1 MSLQVPAQLDDHDH
15 DHLAAL
21 IHPRDVEDVSHVAG
35 AAIEVAGEV
44 VQEDLERKQSLF
56 AEIEKHRRPDT
67 IVTSNTSTMPLSS
80 LTEGRT
86 EAFKENFAITHFFN
100 PPHIMR
106 LLEIV
111 RGEAT
116 TDETANSLRD
126 FCDEKLGKEV
136 RFCNDTPAMMAN
148 RIGVY
153 LLFRAAAEAY
163 EKGMNIEDVDSAIGK
178 SLGFPKDGIFG
189 LLDLVA
195 AERAR
200 LATARAGSTPL
211 LTPARR
217 PAALLRHCWNPLLA
231 LKLVARRSRAPGQGI
246 ARGGDADQRAGD
258 RDHQA
263 LVEHRL
269 THEPA

>member
-1 MSLQVPAQLDDHDH
+1 MKKAKLTSDPINACFMDPSNARFVNVGSEEDD
-15 DHLAAL
+15 LAAA
-21 IHPRDVEDVSHVAG
+21 VAG
-35 AAIEVAGEV
+35 SDWVIEV

-153 LLFRAAAEAY
+153 LLFRAVAEAY
-163 EKGMNIEDVDSAIGK
+163 RLLSETENDVAVVAGDASPEAVHARIR
-178 SLGFPKDGIFG
+178 G
-189 LLDLVA
+189 LLRDRFPETFPP
-195 AERAR
+195 AE
-200 LATARAGSTPL
+200 G
-211 LTPARR
+211 
-217 PAALLRHCWNPLLA
+217 
-231 LKLVARRSRAPGQGI
+231 
-246 ARGGDADQRAGD
+246 
-258 RDHQA
+258 
-263 LVEHRL
+263 
-269 THEPA
+269 